1 MRKLYFTL
9 CLSAVALLF
18 SCGNE
23 KQPEAPT
30 PAEKPEQEE
39 RVDTLAMLVMQVQ
52 KCSRLYTT
60 EYRVHKIVTH
70 DDQLALKGKLFSKD
84 YNINL
89 PLGKRKV
96 AIPIDATMKAY
107 IDFADF
113 SAANVRR
120 TPTHIELILPDPH
133 IVTYRYGGGVVFGEQ
148 RCHLRQAALLRDVVG
163 ENEDTVVF
171 CLGDGLRQVVLYVLG
186 YYHSLLHKFL
196 ILVMDW
202 LGVLPSATF
211 LLTCCLSPRVSS
223 QSPST
228 ATSVRTAPWRSVV
241 QQRSSSL

>member
-60 EYRVHKIVTH
+60 EYHVHKIVTH

-133 IVTYRYGGGVVFGEQ
+133 IVLTSSRINHDFSDEELANYELQGREAIIKDIAKSNIIEQ
-148 RCHLRQAALLRDVVG
+148 ARIGATNALVPMLRQLGFDEPNIIVSFRKSFTPQEVEQLVDAS
-163 ENEDTVVF
+163 TVEKKNA
-171 CLGDGLRQVVLYVLG
+171 GANKR
-186 YYHSLLHKFL
+186 
-196 ILVMDW
+196 
-202 LGVLPSATF
+202 
-211 LLTCCLSPRVSS
+211 
-223 QSPST
+223 
-228 ATSVRTAPWRSVV
+228 
-241 QQRSSSL
+241 

>member
-23 KQPEAPT
+23 KRPEAPT
-30 PAEKPEQEE
+30 PAEKSEQEE

-70 DDQLALKGKLFSKD
+70 DDQLALKGKLFNKD

-113 SAANVRR
+113 SAVNASYELQGREAIIKDIAKSNIIEQARIGATNALVPMLCQLGFDEPNIIISFRKNF
-120 TPTHIELILPDPH
+120 TPQEVEQLVDASTIEKKN
-133 IVTYRYGGGVVFGEQ
+133 GGVN
-148 RCHLRQAALLRDVVG
+148 R
-163 ENEDTVVF
+163 
-171 CLGDGLRQVVLYVLG
+171 
-186 YYHSLLHKFL
+186 
-196 ILVMDW
+196 
-202 LGVLPSATF
+202 
-211 LLTCCLSPRVSS
+211 
-223 QSPST
+223 
-228 ATSVRTAPWRSVV
+228 
-241 QQRSSSL
+241 